1 MAKKKSDNDIPLER
15 LVAALTF
22 AVGHKPGVERLDR
35 WPLLV
40 HAPSQWGPGVR
51 TEDHGIAVEDIAAA
65 VSQTPDYARI
75 AEALGTTPD
84 HVAQAV
90 DYVIARA
97 PVPEG

>member
-1 MAKKKSDNDIPLER
+1 MDIDLDQ
-15 LVAALTF
+15 LKASLTF
-22 AVGHKPGVERLDR
+22 KVGHKPGVERLDR

-51 TEDHGIAVEDIAAA
+51 TEDHGIPVEDLAAA
-65 VSQTPDYARI
+65 VAESPDYARI
-75 AEALGTTPD
+75 AHAFGTTAD

-97 PVPEG
+97 PVPEP